1 MTMIELSDEQAA
13 ALAAKAAA
21 QGLTLQVWLGKL
33 AAMEKALDALD
44 EKPTSEQIAALR
56 RKNFVELCDP
66 VRGLAEDIEFSRN
79 PSTARPLD
87 L

>member
-1 MTMIELSDEQAA
+1 MQIEIHRPELEQRVRQQIQSGNYDDVDDLLS
-13 ALAAKAAA
+13 
-21 QGLTLQVWLGKL
+21 
-33 AAMEKALDALD
+33 KALDALD
-44 EKPTSEQIAALR
+44 EKTTLAPPEVEALR

-66 VRGLAEDIEFSRN
+66 VRGLTEDIEFGRN

>member
-1 MTMIELSDEQAA
+1 MHIEIHQPELEQRVLRQIQSGHYHDVDE
-13 ALAAKAAA
+13 L
-21 QGLTLQVWLGKL
+21 LT
-33 AAMEKALDALD
+33 KALDALD
-44 EKPTSEQIAALR
+44 EKSAPIPPEVAALR

-66 VRGLAEDIEFSRN
+66 VRGLAEDIDFSRN